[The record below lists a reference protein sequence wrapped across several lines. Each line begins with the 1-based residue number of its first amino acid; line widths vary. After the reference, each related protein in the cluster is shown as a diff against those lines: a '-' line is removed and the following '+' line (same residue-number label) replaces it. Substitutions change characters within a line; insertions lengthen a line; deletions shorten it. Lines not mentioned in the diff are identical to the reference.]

1 VAQRDAR
8 LVWLLLTA
16 ALLLIHVPSIGFV
29 GDEHFPSSGEAVET
43 TPTSEV
49 GDATIT
55 DLIQLRGVEGW
66 RDLFLPEGTRDDHP
80 GRVKVD
86 LVKKVGL
93 R

>member
-1 VAQRDAR
+1 
-8 LVWLLLTA
+8 LLNAILLPLL
-16 ALLLIHVPSIGFV
+16 ALSIGFV
-29 GDEHFPSSGEAVET
+29 GDEHSPSSGKAVET
-43 TPTSEV
+43 TPASKV

-55 DLIQLRGVEGW
+55 DLIQLRSVEGW
-66 RDLFLPEGTRDDHP
+66 KDLFLPKGTKDDHP